1 MLAVVILVLVPFLFF
16 MFFMWIDR
24 DTPGNVN
31 GPGK

>member
-1 MLAVVILVLVPFLFF
+1 MIVMALVVLVCVAPLLFF
-16 MFFMWIDR
+16 LWIDR